1 MVSNSKFSLFAF
13 TAQLDANLPAF
24 LPLISY
30 CLPSLNHA
38 SFILTAAPDSP
49 SFMSFSY
56 LFLCHLCCCLWC
68 LEWPYWVL
76 CLKELAFPVAQK
88 ALKMQTK
95 ERSHLE
101 PMSTWACY
109 DQIILLLDFI
119 PFPHSMGQHATFC
132 VFSLNLALYACFC
145 DSKSDQVPK
154 WSRACRFFWYIQLV
168 DFFFPETL
176 RNLVFKD
183 RHTWAAFLSL
193 CKMQIFHSPK
203 YEVLN
208 LKMQYF

>member
-68 LEWPYWVL
+68 LEWPYRVL

-119 PFPHSMGQHATFC
+119 PFPHCMGQHATF
-132 VFSLNLALYACFC
+132 FSLQ
-145 DSKSDQVPK
+145 SKPCTLHMLLWWQK
-154 WSRACRFFWYIQLV
+154 WPGTKMEWGLSILLV
-168 DFFFPETL
+168 YTASGFLFS
-176 RNLVFKD
+176 RNLEKPCF
-183 RHTWAAFLSL
+183 
-193 CKMQIFHSPK
+193 
-203 YEVLN
+203 
-208 LKMQYF
+208 